1 MIVENSIQILQ
12 SIYSNQNLYR
22 ADCRPCQNA
31 SVEKQVQTKQ
41 PDIVRLQRNVSDL
54 CNRYP
59 CLSICNGQTRNL
71 VLHLSFKNKH
81 LSLSR

>member
-1 MIVENSIQILQ
+1 MDEISMIVENSIQILQ

-41 PDIVRLQRNVSDL
+41 SDIVRLQRNVSDL

-59 CLSICNGQTRNL
+59 CLSICNG
-71 VLHLSFKNKH
+71 
-81 LSLSR
+81 

>member
-1 MIVENSIQILQ
+1 MAEIVENSIQILQ

-41 PDIVRLQRNVSDL
+41 PDIVRLQLVNVSDL

-59 CLSICNGQTRNL
+59 CLSICDG
-71 VLHLSFKNKH
+71 
-81 LSLSR
+81 